1 MEMDI
6 WTLPTA
12 TLKLFLASGDP
23 KRLRTAELS
32 NWTGKAVAAPRVDFD
47 AVLKREESASTGIY
61 FLTGVNA
68 ETGDSAVYIG
78 EAECIRD
85 RVKSHLG
92 KDFWN
97 HIVFFVTKDEN
108 LTKAHVKYLE
118 DRFIDIGR
126 EIQRAEV
133 MNSVGS
139 GARLPESDR
148 EDMEV
153 FLEKMLQVL
162 PVIGVDAFVDVGS
175 RATRADETLLLTCSI
190 KGLTATGSLTPGG
203 FVVFAGS
210 EAVLAERGSAANYP
224 SVLVQRNKLIAD
236 KVLIPTD
243 SAYQFAKDV
252 EFSSPSAAATVIHGG
267 SANGLLAWVNA
278 AGVSLKKLEDT

>member
-1 MEMDI
+1 
-6 WTLPTA
+6 
-12 TLKLFLASGDP
+12 
-23 KRLRTAELS
+23 
-32 NWTGKAVAAPRVDFD
+32 
-47 AVLKREESASTGIY
+47 
-61 FLTGVNA
+61 
-68 ETGDSAVYIG
+68 
-78 EAECIRD
+78 
-85 RVKSHLG
+85 
-92 KDFWN
+92 
-97 HIVFFVTKDEN
+97 
-108 LTKAHVKYLE
+108 
-118 DRFIDIGR
+118 
-126 EIQRAEV
+126 
-133 MNSVGS
+133 
-139 GARLPESDR
+139 
-148 EDMEV
+148 MEV

-175 RATRADETLLLTCSI
+175 RETRTDENLLLTCSI

>member
-68 ETGDSAVYIG
+68 ETGDPAVYIG

-118 DRFIDIGR
+118 GRFIDIGR

-153 FLEKMLQVL
+153 FLEKML
-162 PVIGVDAFVDVGS
+162 
-175 RATRADETLLLTCSI
+175 LLLTCSI

-252 EFSSPSAAATVIHGG
+252 LRTRDGEYAVSPWCGHACRG
-267 SANGLLAWVNA
+267 SAQYVARR
-278 AGVSLKKLEDT
+278 